1 MKIEFDKFMYL
12 IGSVIVLLVVLLVC
26 TIIVLSV
33 VNTCDN
39 KQIKKDNTTIEK
51 TNYSND
57 SLRIELKHID
67 KDKNEK
73 IIEVKGLNNDS
84 TYKLFKRLIAE

>member
-1 MKIEFDKFMYL
+1 MKNVVDRL
-12 IGSVIVLLVVLLVC
+12 IVACNGLVI
-26 TIIVLSV
+26 IIVSMLLISTMI
-33 VNTCDN
+33 NGCDN

-51 TNYSND
+51 TNYFND
-57 SLRIELKHID
+57 SIIIELKHID

>member
-1 MKIEFDKFMYL
+1 MDGFKEF
-12 IGSVIVLLVVLLVC
+12 IAVVGSMVGLLF
-26 TIIVLSV
+26 TIIITAIVIRS
-33 VNTCDN
+33 CEN

>member
-1 MKIEFDKFMYL
+1 MDGFGKRSWAFDIVVPIL
-12 IGSVIVLLVVLLVC
+12 VLVIPACVLTLWY
-26 TIIVLSV
+26 
-33 VNTCDN
+33 NR
-39 KQIKKDNTTIEK
+39 QIKKDNTTIEK

-84 TYKLFKRLIAE
+84 TYKLFKQLIAE

>member
-1 MKIEFDKFMYL
+1 MKDAFDKL
-12 IGSVIVLLVVLLVC
+12 VSICGGVAVIVVSTLIVG
-26 TIIVLSV
+26 TIIRG
-33 VNTCDN
+33 CIN

-57 SLRIELKHID
+57 SLIIELKHID

>member
-1 MKIEFDKFMYL
+1 MKIEFDKFMQL
-12 IGSVIVLLVVLLVC
+12 ICSIIVILGC
-26 TIIVLSV
+26 TIILLTVT
-33 VNTCDN
+33 NTRDN

-57 SLRIELKHID
+57 SIRIELKHID

>member
-1 MKIEFDKFMYL
+1 MRNGIDTF
-12 IGSVIVLLVVLLVC
+12 ITIVGGSVIVIVC
-26 TIIVLSV
+26 TLILFIVIK
-33 VNTCDN
+33 TCNNN

-84 TYKLFKRLIAE
+84 TYKLFKQLIAE

>member
-1 MKIEFDKFMYL
+1 MKIEFGKFM
-12 IGSVIVLLVVLLVC
+12 SVIGGFIVLLVC
-26 TIIVLSV
+26 TIIVLIV
-33 VNTCDN
+33 INICAN
-39 KQIKKDNTTIEK
+39 RQITKDNNIIESTK
-51 TNYSND
+51 YSND
-57 SLRIELKHID
+57 SFRIELKHID

>member
-1 MKIEFDKFMYL
+1 MKIEFGKFMSI
-12 IGSVIVLLVVLLVC
+12 IGGFIVLLVC
-26 TIIVLSV
+26 TIIVLIV
-33 VNTCDN
+33 INTCDN
-39 KQIKKDNTTIEK
+39 KQIKKDNNTIEK

-84 TYKLFKRLIAE
+84 TYKLFKQLIAE

>member
-12 IGSVIVLLVVLLVC
+12 IGGVIVLLVC
-26 TIIVLSV
+26 IIIFLTVT
-33 VNTCDN
+33 NTCDN

>member
-1 MKIEFDKFMYL
+1 MMDDVKNFM
-12 IGSVIVLLVVLLVC
+12 IGACIAACIGLMLVGIFS
-26 TIIVLSV
+26 IIRS
-33 VNTCDN
+33 CEN

-57 SLRIELKHID
+57 SLRIELKYID

>member
-1 MKIEFDKFMYL
+1 MRDSFDG
-12 IGSVIVLLVVLLVC
+12 IITICGSIVVIIASTLL
-26 TIIVLSV
+26 LS
-33 VNTCDN
+33 NMTNGCDN

-84 TYKLFKRLIAE
+84 TYKLFKQLIAE

>member
-1 MKIEFDKFMYL
+1 MMDDVKHFMTGAC
-12 IGSVIVLLVVLLVC
+12 IGVIIGAIIICMSKVLN
-26 TIIVLSV
+26 S
-33 VNTCDN
+33 CDN
-39 KQIKKDNTTIEK
+39 KQVNKDNTTIEK

-57 SLRIELKHID
+57 SLKIELKHID

>member
-1 MKIEFDKFMYL
+1 MRDSFDRL
-12 IGSVIVLLVVLLVC
+12 IVVCGCIAVIVVSTLLISTMINGC
-26 TIIVLSV
+26 
-33 VNTCDN
+33 NN

>member
-1 MKIEFDKFMYL
+1 MMDAIKNFMIGACIGLML
-12 IGSVIVLLVVLLVC
+12 IGIFS
-26 TIIVLSV
+26 IIRS
-33 VNTCDN
+33 CEN
-39 KQIKKDNTTIEK
+39 KLIRKDNTTIEK
-51 TNYSND
+51 TKYSND

>member
-1 MKIEFDKFMYL
+1 MKEIKNS
-12 IGSVIVLLVVLLVC
+12 I
-26 TIIVLSV
+26 TIIVVSV
-33 VNTCDN
+33 TVLLISMFVLGTINTCEN
-39 KQIKKDNTTIEK
+39 KQTKKDNNVIENNK
-51 TNYSND
+51 YSND
-57 SLRIELKHID
+57 SIRIELKHID

>member
-1 MKIEFDKFMYL
+1 MDYFGNRSGVIAIVVPIL
-12 IGSVIVLLVVLLVC
+12 VLVIGAYVL
-26 TIIVLSV
+26 TR
-33 VNTCDN
+33 CDN

>member
-1 MKIEFDKFMYL
+1 MYDIRNFITGAC
-12 IGSVIVLLVVLLVC
+12 IG
-26 TIIVLSV
+26 IIIGIIIICVAKELNSYV
-33 VNTCDN
+33 N
-39 KQIKKDNTTIEK
+39 KQIRKDNTTIEK

>member
-1 MKIEFDKFMYL
+1 MNVGFDGFVKAVGG
-12 IGSVIVLLVVLLVC
+12 IIVLLVC
-26 TIIVLSV
+26 TIIVLAV
-33 VNTCDN
+33 TKHYDN

>member
-1 MKIEFDKFMYL
+1 MDGFKEF
-12 IGSVIVLLVVLLVC
+12 IAVVGSMVGLLF
-26 TIIVLSV
+26 TIIITAIVIRS
-33 VNTCDN
+33 CEN
-39 KQIKKDNTTIEK
+39 KQIRKDNTVIEK

-57 SLRIELKHID
+57 SIKIELKHID

-84 TYKLFKRLIAE
+84 TYKLFKRLISE

>member
-1 MKIEFDKFMYL
+1 MNVGFDGFVKVVGC
-12 IGSVIVLLVVLLVC
+12 IIVLLICIIIFLVVA
-26 TIIVLSV
+26 
-33 VNTCDN
+33 NHCDN
-39 KQIKKDNTTIEK
+39 KQINKDNTTIEK

-84 TYKLFKRLIAE
+84 TYKLFKQLIAE

>member
-1 MKIEFDKFMYL
+1 MDRFKE
-12 IGSVIVLLVVLLVC
+12 VIDIIC
-26 TIIVLSV
+26 SIIVILGCIIILLTV
-33 VNTCDN
+33 TNTCDN

-84 TYKLFKRLIAE
+84 TYKLFKQLIAE

>member
-1 MKIEFDKFMYL
+1 MKVSEFVA
-12 IGSVIVLLVVLLVC
+12 VISSIVGLLVC

-33 VNTCDN
+33 VNTCEN

-84 TYKLFKRLIAE
+84 TYKLFKQLIAE

>member
-1 MKIEFDKFMYL
+1 MRDVFSDFIAVTGGIAVL
-12 IGSVIVLLVVLLVC
+12 IVC
-26 TIIVLSV
+26 TIIVLV
-33 VNTCDN
+33 AINTCDN
-39 KQIKKDNTTIEK
+39 KQIKKDITTIEK

>member
-1 MKIEFDKFMYL
+1 MKDSFDNIIAICGGSIVVIIASTLL
-12 IGSVIVLLVVLLVC
+12 ISTMINGC
-26 TIIVLSV
+26 
-33 VNTCDN
+33 NN

-84 TYKLFKRLIAE
+84 TYKLFKHLIAE

>member
-1 MKIEFDKFMYL
+1 MKIEFGKFMSI
-12 IGSVIVLLVVLLVC
+12 IGGFIVLLVC
-26 TIIVLSV
+26 TIIVLIV
-33 VNTCDN
+33 INICDN
-39 KQIKKDNTTIEK
+39 RQIKKDNTTIEK

>member
-1 MKIEFDKFMYL
+1 MKVREFVT
-12 IGSVIVLLVVLLVC
+12 IISSVVCLLVC

-33 VNTCDN
+33 VNTCEN
-39 KQIKKDNTTIEK
+39 KQTRKDNTTIEK

-73 IIEVKGLNNDS
+73 IIEVKGLNNNS
-84 TYKLFKRLIAE
+84 TYKLFKQLIAG

>member
-1 MKIEFDKFMYL
+1 MKIEFGKFM
-12 IGSVIVLLVVLLVC
+12 SVIGGFIVLLVC
-26 TIIVLSV
+26 TIIVLIV
-33 VNTCDN
+33 INICDN
-39 KQIKKDNTTIEK
+39 RQITKDNTTIEK

>member
-1 MKIEFDKFMYL
+1 MKIEFGKFM
-12 IGSVIVLLVVLLVC
+12 SVIGGFIVLLVC
-26 TIIVLSV
+26 TIIVLIV
-33 VNTCDN
+33 INICDN
-39 KQIKKDNTTIEK
+39 RQIKKDNTTIEK

>member
-1 MKIEFDKFMYL
+1 MMDDIKKFITGTCIGLL
-12 IGSVIVLLVVLLVC
+12 IGFIIICVAKVLN
-26 TIIVLSV
+26 SY
-33 VNTCDN
+33 VNE
-39 KQIKKDNTTIEK
+39 QIKKDNTTIEK

>member
-1 MKIEFDKFMYL
+1 MKDSFDRL
-12 IGSVIVLLVVLLVC
+12 IVVCAGIAVIVVSTLLISTMINGC
-26 TIIVLSV
+26 
-33 VNTCDN
+33 NN

>member
-1 MKIEFDKFMYL
+1 MRDSFDRL
-12 IGSVIVLLVVLLVC
+12 IVVCGCIAVIVVSTLLISTMINGC
-26 TIIVLSV
+26 
-33 VNTCDN
+33 NN

-84 TYKLFKRLIAE
+84 TYKLFKQLIAE

>member
-1 MKIEFDKFMYL
+1 MDGFKEF
-12 IGSVIVLLVVLLVC
+12 IVVVGSMVGLLF
-26 TIIVLSV
+26 TIITTNIAIRS
-33 VNTCDN
+33 CEN
-39 KQIKKDNTTIEK
+39 KQIRKDNTAIEK
-51 TNYSND
+51 TNHSND
-57 SLRIELKHID
+57 SIRLEIKHID

>member
-1 MKIEFDKFMYL
+1 MDGFKEFVVV
-12 IGSVIVLLVVLLVC
+12 IGS
-26 TIIVLSV
+26 IIGLIITSMAAATLI
-33 VNTCDN
+33 NGCDN
-39 KQIKKDNTTIEK
+39 KQIRKDNTTIEK

-57 SLRIELKHID
+57 SIRIELKHID

>member
-1 MKIEFDKFMYL
+1 MKDSFDRL
-12 IGSVIVLLVVLLVC
+12 IVVCGGIAVIVVSTLLISTMINGC
-26 TIIVLSV
+26 
-33 VNTCDN
+33 NN

>member
-1 MKIEFDKFMYL
+1 MKIEFDKLMYL
-12 IGSVIVLLVVLLVC
+12 IGLVIGLLSGA
-26 TIIVLSV
+26 IIVLTIT
-33 VNTCDN
+33 NTCDN
-39 KQIKKDNTTIEK
+39 RQITKDNNIIESTK
-51 TNYSND
+51 HSND
-57 SLRIELKHID
+57 SIRLEIKHID

>member
-1 MKIEFDKFMYL
+1 MRDSFDRL
-12 IGSVIVLLVVLLVC
+12 IVVCGCIAVIVVSTLLIS
-26 TIIVLSV
+26 TMI
-33 VNTCDN
+33 NGCDN

>member
-1 MKIEFDKFMYL
+1 METVEIAKLFQDNLYNILTPNGYKN
-12 IGSVIVLLVVLLVC
+12 
-26 TIIVLSV
+26 IINS
-33 VNTCDN
+33 CDN

>member
-1 MKIEFDKFMYL
+1 MKDSFDN
-12 IGSVIVLLVVLLVC
+12 IIAICSSIVVIIAS
-26 TIIVLSV
+26 TLSLS
-33 VNTCDN
+33 NITNDYDN
-39 KQIKKDNTTIEK
+39 KQIKKDNTTFEK

-67 KDKNEK
+67 KNKNEK

-84 TYKLFKRLIAE
+84 TYKLFKQLIAE